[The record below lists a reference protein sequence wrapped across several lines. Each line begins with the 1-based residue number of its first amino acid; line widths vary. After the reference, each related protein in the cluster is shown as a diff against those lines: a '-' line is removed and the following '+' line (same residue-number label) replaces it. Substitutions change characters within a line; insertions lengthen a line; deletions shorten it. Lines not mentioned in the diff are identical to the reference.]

1 MFTRRR
7 GMLLAVVLIAAVAG
21 VAGWWFMRPPA
32 PDWPEWPAYDAAD
45 PMTER
50 LQPTGRDLQWST
62 ASLRGATRFFLSD
75 HPEMLPLTEGTL
87 WRDEASAYGELP
99 YRAYVCH
106 INPYDHPVYV
116 GLLVE
121 NTGET
126 AFTVTG
132 EDVATQAE
140 PRREARARWFQ
151 STRIGRRNAY
161 AELSG
166 ELFAPLP
173 AREVAP
179 GGSALIRVWTMPV
192 GCTLGARLR
201 LSLRGTRAVACR
213 LSTVWAKS
221 EQGLRA
227 GLPLIPRGP
236 HDQRGSWKAAEVVVD
251 NRDDPFDLAW
261 EERGKETVRCVR
273 LCQPVYR
280 GDKKVGFSRDVVYTQ
295 ESSFNPAEARPNIGT
310 YGARTHVELHV
321 KNSSKQEQAVELH
334 LRYPDKRIV
343 GTYVGAATVYDY
355 DGTQFTSGETRAVNL
370 GSQTFHNPLTGSK
383 QEERRWFTHALAS
396 YPVPAGRSLVIP
408 LDVTHDFP
416 AMLPLGI
423 VLRKASNS
431 QGAAG

>member
-1 MFTRRR
+1 MFNRRR
-7 GMLLAVVLIAAVAG
+7 AIWLVVILAAIGLG
-21 VAGWWFMRPPA
+21 TSWWFTRPPA
-32 PDWPEWPAYDAAD
+32 QDWPEWPAYDAAD

-50 LQPTGRDLQWST
+50 LQPTGRDLQWSA

-75 HPEMLPLTEGTL
+75 HPEMLPMTEGTL

-99 YRAYVCH
+99 YLAYICH
-106 INPYDHPVYV
+106 INPYPHPVYI

-121 NTGET
+121 NAGET
-126 AFTVTG
+126 VFTVTG
-132 EDVATQAE
+132 EAVATLAE

-173 AREVAP
+173 VRTVAP
-179 GGSALIRVWTMPV
+179 GGSALVQVWTLPA

-201 LSLRGTRAVACR
+201 LNLRGTRAVACR
-213 LSTVWAKS
+213 LSTVWAKR
-221 EQGLRA
+221 EQGLRT
-227 GLPLIPRGP
+227 GRPLIPRGP

-261 EERGKETVRCVR
+261 EERGKETVRCIR
-273 LCQPVYR
+273 LCQPVYQ
-280 GDKKVGFSRDVVYTQ
+280 GAKKVGFSRDVVYTQ

-310 YGARTHVELHV
+310 YGALTHVELHV
-321 KNSSKQEQAVELH
+321 KNGSKRAQAVELY

-355 DGTQFTSGETRAVNL
+355 DGTQFTPGETRAVNL
-370 GSQTFHNPLTGSK
+370 GSQTFRNPFTGSK
-383 QEERRWFTHALAS
+383 EEERHWFTHALAT
-396 YPVPAGRSLVIP
+396 YPVPADESLVIP
-408 LDVTHDFP
+408 LDVTHDYP

-423 VLRKASNS
+423 VLRKAENS